1 VGVGFVLLT
10 HSTPFYIL
18 SDIGNEAWPPE
29 FGGDKLASFKVAG
42 VAGCLMVVAAL
53 ENRFTEGIVVGDID
67 ATQVD
72 ENPGFYL
79 PVRES

>member
-1 VGVGFVLLT
+1 MGGQGFNRGKWGNGGVGVGFVLLT

-53 ENRFTEGIVVGDID
+53 ENHFTEEIVVG
-67 ATQVD
+67 T
-72 ENPGFYL
+72 
-79 PVRES
+79 